1 MTTLAL
7 FEVLSPLGFCKKYLV
22 RPRSNKGSS
31 ESGDEIGYR
40 LSEAWSVPWRSSL
53 GIGKLDRR
61 AWLFGVVKKAC
72 YLQQDLG
79 GIYFLIGKV
88 MQTLCFSLIKK
99 SIIIGVSGSD

>member
-40 LSEAWSVPWRSSL
+40 LSEA
-53 GIGKLDRR
+53 
-61 AWLFGVVKKAC
+61 
-72 YLQQDLG
+72 
-79 GIYFLIGKV
+79 
-88 MQTLCFSLIKK
+88 
-99 SIIIGVSGSD
+99 